1 MARPQE
7 VDWTALR
14 RSDAFQD
21 LVGGRGRFVRTA
33 VIALLGWFAV
43 FLAVVGAAPA
53 LAGTVVVAGMTVGF
67 LLGLSQFGLAWF
79 LTWRYLRLSNQRFS
93 GLEEQ
98 VRAIAAVGSGTD
110 APKVTR

>member
-21 LVGGRGRFVRTA
+21 LAGGRGRFVRTA

-53 LAGTVVVAGMTVGF
+53 LAGTVGF

-110 APKVTR
+110 APEVTR